1 MMKKKVHQFVYLFVG
16 CLFLIAGVVQSQAQP
31 VFRIGI
37 LDDEQGDISR
47 GTRLAIEEI
56 NATGGVTG
64 ADGTVFQLE
73 AVIQPTTDL
82 TQAVTNINQASVI
95 AVVGPPT
102 SEVALSGIQQ
112 LQSLNVPVFTTATDD
127 TLIANDGSGR
137 IFRAR
142 AQEVL
147 QGRALANYIANDLAA
162 QSVITVQ
169 LDLAST
175 ASVIGFAN
183 AITGQGVQQHNTL
196 LLDGNTTLEQLAA
209 TINQSNPQVV
219 VAHGPIN
226 AAAELYTNLIDSPWA
241 GRFSYN
247 QAASLDFR
255 QNFTEAQLNGVLSAT
270 SWSYAATDNN
280 STIFLTNY
288 VRAFGAIPGPNA
300 AAAYDAVNLLALAI
314 GQPGDLLTN
323 LAQIDNFAGV
333 QGALTP
339 AQLTRGEISTNVT
352 VTQLGNFGAP
362 QVVARYVNGTRIQE
376 DVDPIL
382 AIPSATPEPSA
393 TPSGPVAIIESQVQN
408 VRSGPSVNYQVLG
421 QVAEGEMIP
430 IIGATVDFNW
440 VVINYR
446 GQQGWL
452 ATYLLE
458 VAGDRSQIPV
468 IAPPATPTPGP
479 TNTPPPV
486 PDIVILSADPD
497 ELVAG
502 EDFTVNVTVRNN
514 GNGNAGP
521 FAVAASFQPG
531 DVFAGVTLDSGLQ
544 AQQQTVIQL
553 TGELS
558 DDDTGP
564 ENVVIVADLNQQVD
578 EGPAG
583 EDNNDDFIFSYFVDR
598 AVQNTGT
605 ISIAPAGTLTLEG
618 SGTIDLLWD
627 GNDLQTQNGAV
638 FEKLDGINYSS
649 VHYELIDTGATG
661 TTLNVGALPDAVV
674 TMITAEGNRAVFQV
688 RSVTAG
694 GNIEIRFRVYE

>member
-1 MMKKKVHQFVYLFVG
+1 MTNKITQRFVFTVIG
-16 CLFLIAGVVQSQAQP
+16 CLFLIGGIVQSQAQP

-37 LDDEQGDISR
+37 LDDEQGDVSR
-47 GTRLAIEEI
+47 GTRLAIAEI
-56 NATGGVTG
+56 NATGGVQG

-82 TQAVTNINQASVI
+82 NQAVTNINQASVI
-95 AVVGPPT
+95 AVMGPAT
-102 SEVALSGIQQ
+102 SEVALGGIQS

-137 IFRAR
+137 IFRTR

-162 QSVITVQ
+162 QSVVTVQ

-183 AITGQGVQQHNTL
+183 AITGQGIQQHNTL
-196 LLDGNTTLEQLAA
+196 LLDGNTTLEQLAG

-219 VAHGPIN
+219 VAYGPTA
-226 AAAELYTNLIDSPWA
+226 AAAELYTNLINLPWA
-241 GRFSYN
+241 GRFAYN
-247 QAASLDFR
+247 QAASPDFR
-255 QNFTEAQLNGVLSAT
+255 QSFTEAQLNGVLSAT
-270 SWSYAATDNN
+270 SWSHAATDNS
-280 STIFLTNY
+280 STLFMTNY
-288 VRAFGAIPGPNA
+288 VRAFGAVPGANA
-300 AAAYDAVNLLALAI
+300 AASYDAVNLLALAI

-339 AQLTRGEISTNVT
+339 AQLTRGEISTNVI
-352 VTQLGNFGAP
+352 VTQLGEFGAP
-362 QVVARYVNGTRIQE
+362 QVAARYVNSTRIQDDLE
-376 DVDPIL
+376 PVL
-382 AIPSATPEPSA
+382 AVPTTTPMPSA
-393 TPSGPVAIIESQVQN
+393 TPSGPVVIIESQVQN

-421 QVAEGEMIP
+421 QVAEGEVIP
-430 IIGATVDFNW
+430 IIGATVDFSW
-440 VVINYR
+440 VVISYR

-497 ELVAG
+497 DLVAG
-502 EDFTVNVTVRNN
+502 DDFTINVTVRNN

-521 FAVAASFQPG
+521 FAIAASFQPG
-531 DVFAGVTLDSGLQ
+531 DVFAGVTLDAGLQ
-544 AQQQTVIQL
+544 AQQQTVVQL
-553 TGELS
+553 TGELG

-598 AVQNTGT
+598 DVQNTGT

-638 FEKLDGINYSS
+638 FEKQDGINYSS
-649 VHYELIDTGATG
+649 VHYELIDAGISD
-661 TTLNVGALPDAVV
+661 TTLNVGTLPDAVV

-694 GNIEIRFRVYE
+694 GNIEIRFRVYD